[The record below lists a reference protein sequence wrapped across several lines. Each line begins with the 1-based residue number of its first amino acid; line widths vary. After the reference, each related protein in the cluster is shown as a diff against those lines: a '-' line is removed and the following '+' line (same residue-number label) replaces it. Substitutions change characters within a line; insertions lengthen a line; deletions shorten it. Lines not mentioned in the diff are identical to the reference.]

1 MIGSTSET
9 KVPKQ
14 APIATFSGAS
24 ENCWR
29 DWADRVPV
37 MLWIADAESGC
48 NYFNLQWIEFTGL
61 SEAEICD
68 RGWRTNIHPDD
79 LDCWEQIYL
88 NAWNLNSNFK
98 REYRL
103 KRADGE
109 YRWIGETAVAKLTP
123 AGEFQGFIATA
134 TDISDAVAAATQRK
148 KSEIALQQAQTILEA
163 SLNRFDLAVSAS
175 FDGIWDAPIVPEDV
189 FNPQNPVYWSPR
201 FKELLGYESS
211 EFENILDAWI
221 SRIHPEDV
229 GRVFAATSAHL
240 EQQIPFKEIEYRMQ
254 KKSGEYI
261 WLAVRGQAIWDE
273 NGTPLRFAGSIRDVS
288 DRKKVQEQLRS
299 QEQFLR
305 SIYDGIDQIIFAVDV
320 GSDGE
325 FRYAGFNPLGQRVL
339 GLGDE
344 SEWGGKTPE
353 AVFGEELGTVLRQ
366 TYITCARSQNS
377 VAWERCLKFQG
388 ADTWWLVT
396 LTPLQ
401 DETGRTY
408 RIIGNSKEVTERKKA
423 ADELLEY
430 QRKLEETQRIVHI
443 GNWEFD
449 LPTGEI
455 TWSDE
460 LKRIFGLQPEQPVPS
475 YREFMQQIHPN
486 DREIFQQTIDE
497 SIARRQTYELDHR
510 IYRPNGEMRYLI
522 AWGQV
527 LQNQQGEVVK
537 LFGAVIDITDRKQ
550 AELELQQSQKR
561 LRAVVNNAPII
572 LSCIDRHGI
581 FTVCEGKALDPL
593 GFKPGQVVGL
603 SVYELYKDY
612 PQILENIK
620 LVLAG
625 EERTWCAELNGPIYE
640 SRGTPILDEKG
651 EVAGLIAISIDI
663 TDRARAE
670 QALRES
676 EAKLRLIL
684 ENMPVMLSAVDADR
698 NIIVWNRECEQ
709 VLGYSAAE
717 LVGNLQ
723 AIQLLMPDVNH
734 RQKIFRKVVELGH
747 NFRELEVEIQ
757 AADGSIKTIAWSNVS
772 ADFSVPGWDFWG
784 IGVDVTERTAAEL
797 ALRESEAQLREQA
810 AQLEIAYHA
819 LTHTQ
824 AQLVQSEKMSSLG
837 QLVAGVAHEIN
848 NPVSFIF
855 GNISYAKDYTNDL
868 LRILELYR
876 SAYPEPT
883 AEIQAE
889 LEEIDLEFI
898 QEDLPNLLDSMAVGA
913 HRIQEIVKS
922 LRTFSRL
929 DEAAF
934 KEVNLHDGIDSTL
947 MIIAH
952 RLKPQGDKP
961 AISIIKEYGNLPP
974 VECYSGQLNQ
984 VFMNLLINAI
994 DAVEEKE
1001 RNCPS
1006 AGDTSPIPTIK
1017 IRTEVVEG
1025 DRVKIAIADSG
1036 TGIPE
1041 SVQQRLFDPFFTTK
1055 PVGKGT
1061 GLGLAISYEIVVKK
1075 HLGTLLCS
1083 SELGIGTEFA
1093 IEIPIRQLPVEENL

>member
-1 MIGSTSET
+1 MTDSTGET
-9 KVPKQ
+9 QLPKQ
-14 APIATFSGAS
+14 APIAAFSGAS

-48 NYFNLQWIEFTGL
+48 NYFNLQWTEFTGL

-88 NAWNLNSNFK
+88 NAWNFSSNFK

-109 YRWIGETAVAKLTP
+109 YRWIEETAVAKLTP
-123 AGEFQGFIATA
+123 AGELAGFIGTA

-148 KSEIALQQAQTILEA
+148 KAEIALQQAHKILEA
-163 SLNRFDLAVSAS
+163 SLNRFDLAVSAA
-175 FDGIWDAPIVPEDV
+175 FDGIWDAPINPEDAL
-189 FNPQNPVYWSPR
+189 NPENAVYWSPR

-211 EFENILDAWI
+211 EFENVLGAWI
-221 SRIHPEDV
+221 SRVHPEDLE
-229 GRVFAATSAHL
+229 RVFAAISGHL
-240 EQQIPFKEIEYRMQ
+240 EQKIPFKDIEYRMQ

-261 WLAVRGQAIWDE
+261 WLAVRGQALWDE
-273 NGTPLRFAGSIRDVS
+273 NGRPLRFAGSIRDVS
-288 DRKKVQEQLRS
+288 DRKKVQEQLRA

-320 GSDGE
+320 GTDGE
-325 FRYAGFNPLGQRVL
+325 FQYAGFNPLGQLVL
-339 GLGDE
+339 GLPDE
-344 SEWGGKTPE
+344 SEWYGKTPE
-353 AVFGEELGTVLRQ
+353 AVFGDELGAVMRES
-366 TYITCARSQNS
+366 YINCVRSQNS
-377 VAWERCLKFQG
+377 VVWERCLKFQG

-396 LTPLQ
+396 LTPLP
-401 DETGRTY
+401 DETGKIY
-408 RIIGNSKEVTERKKA
+408 RIICNSKEITERKQA
-423 ADELLEY
+423 ADQLLEY
-430 QRKLEETQRIVHI
+430 QRKLEESQRIAHI

-449 LPTGEI
+449 MATGEI
-455 TWSDE
+455 TLSDE
-460 LKRIFGLQPEQPVPS
+460 LKRILGLQPEQPAPS
-475 YREFMQQIHPN
+475 YPEFRQQIHPN
-486 DREIFQQTIDE
+486 DREGFQQTIDE
-497 SIARRQTYELDHR
+497 AIALRQPYEIDHR
-510 IYRPNGEMRYLI
+510 LYRSDGQLRYVI
-522 AWGQV
+522 SWGQV
-527 LQNQQGEVVK
+527 LENQEGEVVK
-537 LFGAVIDITDRKQ
+537 IFGASIDITDRKQ
-550 AELELQQSQKR
+550 AELALQVSQKR
-561 LRAVVNNAPII
+561 LRAVVKNAPIV
-572 LSCIDRHGI
+572 LACIDRRGI
-581 FTVCEGKALDPL
+581 FTLSEGKALEPL
-593 GFKPGQVVGL
+593 GFKAGEAVGL
-603 SVYELYKDY
+603 SVYELYKDF
-612 PQILENIK
+612 PQIIENIN
-620 LVLAG
+620 LVFAG
-625 EERTWCAELNGPIYE
+625 EERTWRAELNRVIYE
-640 SRGTPILDEKG
+640 TRGTPILDEKG
-651 EVAGLIAISIDI
+651 EVVGLIAVSVDI
-663 TDRARAE
+663 TERARVE
-670 QALRES
+670 EALRQS

-709 VLGYSAAE
+709 VLGYSAPE

-723 AIQLLMPDVNH
+723 AIQVLVPDLNY
-734 RQKIFRKVVELGH
+734 RQKIFRKVVEFGH
-747 NFRELEVEIQ
+747 NFRDLEVEMI
-757 AADGSIKTIAWSNVS
+757 ADDGSVKTIAWSNVS

-797 ALRESEAQLREQA
+797 ALRTSEAQLREQA

-819 LTHTQ
+819 LENTQ

-855 GNISYAKDYTNDL
+855 GNISYAKDYTTDL

-876 SAYPEPT
+876 TAYPEPSS
-883 AEIQAE
+883 EIQAE
-889 LEEIDLEFI
+889 LEEIDLDFI
-898 QEDLPNLLDSMAVGA
+898 QEDLPNLLESMAVGA

-934 KEVNLHDGIDSTL
+934 KQVNLHEGIDSTL
-947 MIIAH
+947 MIVAH
-952 RLKPQGDKP
+952 RLKPHGDKP
-961 AISIIKEYGNLPP
+961 GIAIIKEYGNLPP
-974 VECYSGQLNQ
+974 IECYSGQLNQ

-994 DAVEEKE
+994 DAMEEKAK
-1001 RNCPS
+1001 NYQS
-1006 AGDTSPIPTIK
+1006 AGDSSSISTIN
-1017 IRTEVVEG
+1017 IRTEVVAGE
-1025 DRVKIAIADSG
+1025 RVKISIADSG

-1075 HLGTLLCS
+1075 HQGTLRCN
-1083 SELGIGTEFA
+1083 SELGSGTEFA
-1093 IEIPIRQLPVEENL
+1093 IEIPIRQLPAE

>member
-1 MIGSTSET
+1 MTRSTSET
-9 KVPKQ
+9 QQPKQ
-14 APIATFSGAS
+14 APIATFSGAT

-29 DWADRVPV
+29 DWADRIPV

-48 NYFNLQWIEFTGL
+48 NYFNFQWTEFTGL
-61 SEAEICD
+61 TEEQISAE
-68 RGWRTNIHPDD
+68 GWTANIHPDD
-79 LDCWEQIYL
+79 LESWEQMYR
-88 NAWNLNSNFK
+88 NAWNLNSKFK

-109 YRWIGETAVAKLTP
+109 YRWIEETAVPKLTP
-123 AGEFQGFIATA
+123 AGEFQGFIGTA
-134 TDISDAVAAATQRK
+134 TDISDRK
-148 KSEIALQQAQTILEA
+148 TAEIALQHSHKIVEA
-163 SLNRFDLAVSAS
+163 NLNRFDLAVRAS
-175 FDGIWDAPIVPEDV
+175 FDGIWDAPIVSEDV

-211 EFENILDAWI
+211 EFENVLGSWI
-221 SRIHPEDV
+221 ARTHPEDID
-229 GRVFAATSAHL
+229 RVFAAISAHL
-240 EQQIPFKEIEYRMQ
+240 EQRIPFKDIEYRMQ

-261 WLAVRGQAIWDE
+261 WVAARGQAIWHDS
-273 NGTPLRFAGSIRDVS
+273 GTPLRFAGSIRDIS

-305 SIYDGIDQIIFAVDV
+305 SIYDGIDQIIFAIDADT
-320 GSDGE
+320 DGE
-325 FRYAGFNPLGQRVL
+325 FRYAGLNPLGKRIL
-339 GLGDE
+339 GIGDD
-344 SEWGGKTPE
+344 SEWCGKTPE
-353 AVFGEELGTVLRQ
+353 AVFGEKVGTMLRQ
-366 TYITCARSQNS
+366 TYISCARSQNS
-377 VAWERCLKFQG
+377 VTSEQCLQFQG

-396 LTPLQ
+396 LTPLR
-401 DETGRTY
+401 DEAGRIY

-430 QRKLEETQRIVHI
+430 QRKLEENQRIAHI

-449 LPTGEI
+449 LITGEI

-460 LKRIFGLQPEQPVPS
+460 LKRIFALQPEEPTPS
-475 YREFMQQIHPN
+475 YADFLQKLHPN
-486 DREIFQQTIDE
+486 DRKRFQKTIKQA
-497 SIARRQTYELDHR
+497 IACRQPYEVDHR
-510 IYRPNGEMRYLI
+510 IYRSNGEMRYLI
-522 AWGQV
+522 GWGQV

-537 LFGAVIDITDRKQ
+537 LFGAAIDITDRKQ
-550 AELELQQSQKR
+550 AELELQVSQKR
-561 LRAVVNNAPII
+561 LRAVVNNAPIV
-572 LSCIDRHGI
+572 LYCIDRYGI
-581 FTVCEGKALDPL
+581 FTLSEGKGLEPL

-603 SVYELYKDY
+603 SVYECYKDY
-612 PQILENIK
+612 PEIIENINFI
-620 LVLAG
+620 LAG
-625 EERTWCAELNGPIYE
+625 EERIWSSEFKGHIHENRA
-640 SRGTPILDEKG
+640 TPILDEKG
-651 EVAGLIAISIDI
+651 QVAGLIAVSIDI
-663 TDRARAE
+663 TERARVE
-670 QALRES
+670 EALRQS

-684 ENMPVMLSAVDADR
+684 ENMPVMLSAVDAER
-698 NIIVWNRECEQ
+698 NIIVWNRESER
-709 VLGYSAAE
+709 VLGYSTAE
-717 LVGNLQ
+717 LVGNQQ
-723 AIQLLMPDVNH
+723 AIQLLMPDVNY
-734 RQKIFRKVVELGH
+734 RQKIFRKVVEFGH
-747 NFRELEVEIQ
+747 NFRDLEVEIQ
-757 AADGSIKTIAWSNVS
+757 AADGSVKTIAWSNVS
-772 ADFSVPGWDFWG
+772 ADYSVPGWDFWG

-855 GNISYAKDYTNDL
+855 GNISYAKGYTNDL
-868 LRILELYR
+868 LRLLELYR
-876 SAYPEPT
+876 AAYPEPT
-883 AEIQAE
+883 TEIQAE
-889 LEEIDLEFI
+889 LEEIELEFI

-913 HRIQEIVKS
+913 DRIQEIVKC

-934 KEVNLHDGIDSTL
+934 KAVNLHEGIDSTL

-952 RLKPQGDKP
+952 RLKPQGNKP
-961 AISIIKEYGNLPP
+961 AISLIKEYGNLPQ

-994 DAVEEKE
+994 DAVEERE
-1001 RNCPS
+1001 RSFQP
-1006 AGDTSPIPTIK
+1006 AGDSSPVPTIK

-1025 DRVKIAIADSG
+1025 ERVKIAIADSG

-1041 SVQQRLFDPFFTTK
+1041 SMQQRLFDPFFTTK

-1075 HLGTLLCS
+1075 HQGKLLCN
-1083 SELGIGTEFA
+1083 SELGIGTEFV
-1093 IEIPIRQLPVEENL
+1093 IEIPIRQLQAEENL

>member
-1 MIGSTSET
+1 MTCSPSET
-9 KVPKQ
+9 QRPKQ

-24 ENCWR
+24 ENWWR

-48 NYFNLQWIEFTGL
+48 SYFNLQWTEFTGL
-61 SEAEICD
+61 TEAQISD
-68 RGWRTNIHPDD
+68 RGWTPNIHPED
-79 LDCWEQIYL
+79 LDSWEQVYL

-103 KRADGE
+103 KKADGE
-109 YRWIGETAVAKLTP
+109 YRWIEETAVAKLTP

-134 TDISDAVAAATQRK
+134 TDISDRKNTQ
-148 KSEIALQQAQTILEA
+148 IAQEQANKIIES

-189 FNPQNPVYWSPR
+189 FNPQNFVYWSPR
-201 FKELLGYESS
+201 FKELLGYEDS
-211 EFENILDAWI
+211 EFENVFGNWI
-221 SRIHPEDV
+221 SRLHPED
-229 GRVFAATSAHL
+229 GDRVFQAIKAHL
-240 EQQIPFKEIEYRMQ
+240 EQRTPFKDIEYRLR

-261 WLAVRGQAIWDE
+261 WLAARGQALWDK
-273 NGTPLRFAGSIRDVS
+273 NGTPLRFAGSIRDITN
-288 DRKKVQEQLRS
+288 RKKV
-299 QEQFLR
+299 
-305 SIYDGIDQIIFAVDV
+305 
-320 GSDGE
+320 
-325 FRYAGFNPLGQRVL
+325 
-339 GLGDE
+339 
-344 SEWGGKTPE
+344 
-353 AVFGEELGTVLRQ
+353 
-366 TYITCARSQNS
+366 
-377 VAWERCLKFQG
+377 
-388 ADTWWLVT
+388 
-396 LTPLQ
+396 
-401 DETGRTY
+401 
-408 RIIGNSKEVTERKKA
+408 

-430 QRKLEETQRIVHI
+430 QRKLEESQRIAHI

-449 LPTGEI
+449 LITGEI

-460 LKRIFGLQPEQPVPS
+460 LKRIYDRELNLPAPS
-475 YREFMQQIHPN
+475 YPELVDQIHPN
-486 DREIFQQTIDE
+486 DRQRFQTTIQE
-497 SIARRQTYELDHR
+497 SIALRQPYEIDHR
-510 IYRPNGEMRYLI
+510 IYRSNGEMRYLI
-522 AWGQV
+522 GWGQV

-537 LFGAVIDITDRKQ
+537 LFGAAIDITDRKQ
-550 AELELQQSQKR
+550 AELALQISQES
-561 LRAVVNNAPII
+561 LSTVINNAPVVLFGIDCNGLFT
-572 LSCIDRHGI
+572 LS
-581 FTVCEGKALDPL
+581 EGKGLEAL
-593 GFKPGQVVGL
+593 GIKPSEVVGL

-612 PQILENIK
+612 PQIIESIN

-625 EERTWCAELNGPIYE
+625 EHRTWIAELNGHIHETRAAPIF
-640 SRGTPILDEKG
+640 DERG
-651 EVAGLIAISIDI
+651 EVAGLIAVSVDI
-663 TDRARAE
+663 TDRARVE
-670 QALRES
+670 EALRQS

-698 NIIVWNRECEQ
+698 NIIVWNRESER
-709 VLGYSAAE
+709 VLGYGAAE

-723 AIQLLMPDVNH
+723 AIQRLMPDVNY

-747 NFRELEVEIQ
+747 NFRDLEVEIQ
-757 AADGSIKTIAWSNVS
+757 AYDGSVKTIAWSNVS

-810 AQLEIAYHA
+810 AQLEIAFHA

-868 LRILELYR
+868 LRLLELYR
-876 SAYPEPT
+876 AAYPEPT
-883 AEIQAE
+883 PEIQAE
-889 LEEIDLEFI
+889 LEEVDLEFI

-934 KEVNLHDGIDSTL
+934 KEVNLHEGIDSTL
-947 MIIAH
+947 MILAH

-961 AISIIKEYGNLPP
+961 AISIIKEYGNLPQ
-974 VECYSGQLNQ
+974 VECNSGQLNQ

-994 DAVEEKE
+994 DAVEEKDK
-1001 RNCPS
+1001 NLPS
-1006 AGDTSPIPTIK
+1006 AGDSLPIPTIK
-1017 IRTEVVEG
+1017 IRTEVAPG

-1075 HLGTLLCS
+1075 HHGTLLCN

-1093 IEIPIRQLPVEENL
+1093 IEIPIRQPQAE

>member
-1 MIGSTSET
+1 MTCSPSET
-9 KVPKQ
+9 KQPKQ
-14 APIATFSGAS
+14 APIANLSRAG

-48 NYFNLQWIEFTGL
+48 NYFNLQWTEFTGL
-61 SEAEICD
+61 TEAQISE
-68 RGWRTNIHPDD
+68 RGWMPNIHPDD
-79 LDCWEQIYL
+79 LDSWEQIYL

-109 YRWIGETAVAKLTP
+109 YRWIEETAVAKLTP
-123 AGEFQGFIATA
+123 EGEFQGLIGTA

-148 KSEIALQQAQTILEA
+148 NSEIALEQANKIIE
-163 SLNRFDLAVSAS
+163 SGLNRFDLAVSAS
-175 FDGIWDAPIVPEDV
+175 FEGIWDGPIVPEDV
-189 FNPQNPVYWSPR
+189 FNPQNFVYWSPR
-201 FKELLGYESS
+201 FKELLGYEDS
-211 EFENILDAWI
+211 EFENVLGSWI
-221 SRIHPEDV
+221 SRVHPEDEN
-229 GRVFAATSAHL
+229 RVFEAIKAHL
-240 EQQIPFKEIEYRMQ
+240 EQRTPFKDIEYRLL
-254 KKSGEYI
+254 KKSGEYL
-261 WLAVRGQAIWDE
+261 WLAVRGQALWDK
-273 NGTPLRFAGSIRDVS
+273 NGTPLRFAGSIRDIS
-288 DRKKVQEQLRS
+288 DRKK
-299 QEQFLR
+299 
-305 SIYDGIDQIIFAVDV
+305 A
-320 GSDGE
+320 
-325 FRYAGFNPLGQRVL
+325 AG
-339 GLGDE
+339 
-344 SEWGGKTPE
+344 
-353 AVFGEELGTVLRQ
+353 
-366 TYITCARSQNS
+366 
-377 VAWERCLKFQG
+377 
-388 ADTWWLVT
+388 
-396 LTPLQ
+396 
-401 DETGRTY
+401 
-408 RIIGNSKEVTERKKA
+408 
-423 ADELLEY
+423 ELLEY
-430 QRKLEETQRIVHI
+430 QRKLEETQKIAHI

-449 LPTGEI
+449 LATGEI

-460 LKRIFGLQPEQPVPS
+460 LKRMCDRELNLPPPS
-475 YREFMQQIHPN
+475 YPELVEQIHPN
-486 DREIFQQTIDE
+486 DRERFQTTIQE
-497 SIARRQTYELDHR
+497 SIALRQPYEIDYR
-510 IYRPNGEMRYLI
+510 IYHSNGEIRYLI
-522 AWGQV
+522 GWGQV

-537 LFGAVIDITDRKQ
+537 LFGAAIDITDRKQ
-550 AELELQQSQKR
+550 AELALQQSQKR
-561 LRAVVNNAPII
+561 LCTVIDNAPVV
-572 LSCIDRHGI
+572 LSCINRQGI
-581 FTVCEGKALDPL
+581 FTVSEGKALEPL
-593 GFKPGQVVGL
+593 GCKPKEAVGL

-612 PQILENIK
+612 PQVTDNIN

-625 EERTWCAELNGPIYE
+625 EQRTWSAELNGAIYE
-640 SRGTPILDEKG
+640 TRGTPILDEKG
-651 EVAGLIAISIDI
+651 EVAGLIAVSVDI
-663 TDRARAE
+663 TERALVE
-670 QALRES
+670 EALRQS

-698 NIIVWNRECEQ
+698 DIIVWNRESEQ
-709 VLGYSAAE
+709 VLGYSTAE
-717 LVGNLQ
+717 LVGNQQ
-723 AIQLLMPDVNH
+723 AIQRLIPDVNY
-734 RQKIFRKVVELGH
+734 RKKIFKKVVELGH
-747 NFRELEVEIQ
+747 NFRDLEVEIQ
-757 AADGSIKTIAWSNVS
+757 AADGSVKTIAWSNVS

-797 ALRESEAQLREQA
+797 AVRESEAQLREQA
-810 AQLEIAYHA
+810 AKLEIAYHA

-876 SAYPEPT
+876 AAYPEPT

-889 LEEIDLEFI
+889 LEEVDLEFI

-929 DEAAF
+929 DQAAF
-934 KEVNLHDGIDSTL
+934 KAVNLHEGIDSTL

-961 AISIIKEYGNLPP
+961 AICLIKEYGNLPQ

-984 VFMNLLINAI
+984 VFMNLLVNAI
-994 DAVEEKE
+994 DAVEEKDKIS
-1001 RNCPS
+1001 PS
-1006 AGDTSPIPTIK
+1006 AGDGSPISTIK

-1041 SVQQRLFDPFFTTK
+1041 SMQQRLFDPFFTTK

-1075 HLGTLLCS
+1075 HRGKLLCH

-1093 IEIPIRQLPVEENL
+1093 IEIPIRQLPAEENL